1 MFDDDYDDFDNP
13 MNDDDVVKL
22 FNEYNDMFPDNQIDE
37 DYVRSFSINEII
49 DKLTKAIKDN
59 EPISR
64 YYRWG
69 GLWIKIF

>member
-1 MFDDDYDDFDNP
+1 MYDDWYDSLDDP

-64 YYRWG
+64 YYR
-69 GLWIKIF
+69 

>member
-64 YYRWG
+64 YYR
-69 GLWIKIF
+69 